1 MNHLV
6 DELAQLLLANHNIIL
21 HGAPG
26 TGKTYLAKEIAA
38 KLKCETNEIGFVQF
52 HQSYDYTDFV
62 EGLRPN
68 KERENVDVGFTR
80 TDGIFKKF
88 CEEALNH
95 RDNINIELTFNRV
108 FQPNQENAGTFEEIY
123 ESILNDVRRG
133 NLTQIGGYPVSIKK
147 IKNQENIRLA
157 QNRTNRENTKLLF
170 DYLVQREW
178 NGIDSNRDFW
188 YAAISNVTNG
198 HTNSVDYLHYNALLK
213 EMKNRYVQNAPQQD
227 QDAANQPPQQEV
239 AAEDDT
245 VTETYS
251 VKKPYVFIIDEIN
264 RGELSKIFGELF
276 YSIDPGY
283 RVKYDNIEIDKPIT
297 IRTQYANLQKI
308 EGRNKFDEL
317 LGIDAADSKNFGHFF
332 VPENVYIIG
341 TMNDIDRSVESMDFA
356 MRRRFAFCEIRA
368 EDRLEMLDELGDYKD
383 NAISRMENLNNE
395 IEKIP
400 GLSSAFHIGPAYFL
414 KVKNYNGNFDKLW
427 NLHIK
432 GVLGEY
438 LRGMDDSK
446 SLLKGL
452 ARAYGTTDTE
462 EEDDAQE

>member
-95 RDNINIELTFNRV
+95 RDNIDIELTLNRV
-108 FQPNQENAGTFEEIY
+108 FQPNQENAGTFEDIY
-123 ESILNDVRRG
+123 ESIRNDVRLG
-133 NLTQIGGYPVSIKK
+133 TLTQIDRYPIIIAGRNQDSVKVGNHTQKK
-147 IKNQENIRLA
+147 NHL
-157 QNRTNRENTKLLF
+157 KLLF
-170 DYLVQREW
+170 DYFVQNNW
-178 NGIDSNRDFW
+178 NGINANRNFW
-188 YAAISNVTNG
+188 SDLINRLTEGTTTAL
-198 HTNSVDYLHYNALLK
+198 DYTYYRALLN
-213 EMKNRYVQNAPQQD
+213 EMKNRYERNVQQQN
-227 QDAANQPPQQEV
+227 QDAAGQPQQQEI
-239 AAEDDT
+239 AAEDDS
-245 VTETYS
+245 VTETHS

-283 RVKYDNIEIDKPIT
+283 RVQYDNIEHDKPIT
-297 IRTQYANLQKI
+297 VRTQYANLQKI

-317 LGIDAADSKNFGHFF
+317 LGIDATDSKNFGHFF

-368 EDRLEMLDELGDYKD
+368 EDRLEMLDELGDYKE
-383 NAISRMENLNNE
+383 NAISRMENLNNA

-414 KVKNYNGNFDKLW
+414 KVKNFNGNFDKLW

-446 SLLKGL
+446 SLLNGL
-452 ARAYGTTDTE
+452 ARAYGTTNIE
-462 EEDDAQE
+462 EDDDAQE